1 MGSLKQI
8 TRTLTRRSPSLVAT
22 PLLLALATFLSLPTL
37 HAVEPIKLKGLIIP
51 FEEVKLST
59 RAKGVIQKIHAE
71 GSVVKSGDILMQLE
85 NNLERLNVEQQ
96 EKILEKRHAD
106 ADSFS
111 KLLAQEVASRDEELS
126 ARVNYDLAKLQLK
139 QAEELLDK
147 TLLRAPFSGVITKRL
162 RSRGEAVDEF
172 FPVLILVNL
181 EQVYLESY
189 LPAKLSRTLSN
200 DQEIE
205 IELPDSDGKILRG
218 RVKFISP
225 VVDPA
230 SNESRFKILID
241 NSDGLLRPGTPAL
254 VRLPALDTATA
265 STP

>member
-1 MGSLKQI
+1 MG
-8 TRTLTRRSPSLVAT
+8 TLNPPAPARLSPSLPA
-22 PLLLALATFLSLPTL
+22 LFLGLALLSFFPLPTL
-37 HAVEPIKLKGLIIP
+37 HAVEPVKLKGLIIP

-85 NNLERLNVEQQ
+85 NTLERLNVEQQ

-139 QAEELLDK
+139 QAEEMLDK

-172 FPVLILVNL
+172 FPVLVLVNL

-189 LPAKLSRTLSN
+189 LPAKLSGTLSK

-254 VRLPALDTATA
+254 VRLPALATATA